1 MEYADLVSP
10 FLARPDTIVLETL
23 IRDASTAI
31 NGNDN
36 GKAYGHTNGKANG
49 KANGNSNGSTNGN
62 TKDKTDY
69 EMDDAESIALLND
82 INDIKTK
89 EFEPTIFTMLD
100 VDLDGKSVLHQYLIK
115 PYVQWASKAVRRD
128 TDIVFLTHIFTYMF
142 TSVPSAIL
150 LYYRF
155 SWWHGAIHALM
166 TLFYA
171 GPFTL
176 MLHNHIHNNGVL
188 ASKYSWFDK
197 TFPYILEPLMGHT
210 WDSYY
215 YHHVK
220 HHHVEGNGPDDL
232 SSTVRYQRDE
242 LLHFLHYLFRFML
255 LVWIELP
262 IYFFRKGRP
271 ASGVRVFFSEASS
284 YFLFYQLAKW
294 KFHATLFVFLI
305 PLLQMRIA
313 MMIGNWGQ
321 HAFVDDVE
329 PESAFRSSITLID
342 VTVSSPTF
350 LCVAH
355 C

>member
-49 KANGNSNGSTNGN
+49 KANGNSNGSANGN

-69 EMDDAESIALLND
+69 EIDDAKSIALLND

-89 EFEPTIFTMLD
+89 EFEPTIFTMFD

-128 TDIVFLTHIFTYMF
+128 TDIVFLAHIFTYMF

-232 SSTVRYQRDE
+232 SSTIRYQRDE

-350 LCVAH
+350 LCVAL